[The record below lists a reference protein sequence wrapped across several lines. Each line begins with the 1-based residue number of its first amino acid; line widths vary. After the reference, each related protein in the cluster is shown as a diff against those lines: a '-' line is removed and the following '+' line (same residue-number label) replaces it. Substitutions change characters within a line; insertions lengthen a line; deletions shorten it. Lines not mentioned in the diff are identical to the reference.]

1 MSTPLEKYLSALE
14 SDMTTEKIEELV
26 DQHFPPFEASEA
38 PARRRR
44 AGTPS
49 RRRPRQNDSA
59 IIRNVPDPNLR
70 ADVQRFMAEYN
81 IDWRRLMV
89 LIGVYLTLRNG
100 AVLRIVREQGLVPHQ
115 ILTLMLVAIAV
126 WIAQRDIASVNI
138 RRIRVRARTPPR
150 SPMLQAPRV
159 NPMQNREQT
168 REEFINAHISIHVRR
183 KEEIV
188 GLPIYEH
195 DEDMRLVDTG
205 EVVPNDVPAI
215 LTQVST
221 NSGSLSSRLQ
231 QTEPQYRALHIG
243 PIDGG
248 TSYVDKVPF
257 LKTDANGQPIE
268 TMGMICLRCMAI
280 KKSDGK
286 RCVNIIDASRASQGK
301 LTCATHDNAVNRGFD
316 MSEKWAVDEVAAAPI
331 VTPPSNST
339 EKEKNNLRF

>member
-14 SDMTTEKIEELV
+14 SDMTTEKIEKLV

-44 AGTPS
+44 TRTP
-49 RRRPRQNDSA
+49 RRPPRQNDSA

-150 SPMLQAPRV
+150 SPMLQAP
-159 NPMQNREQT
+159 MQNREREQT

-205 EVVPNDVPAI
+205 EVVPDDVPAV

-221 NSGSLSSRLQ
+221 SSGSLSSRLQ
-231 QTEPQYRALHIG
+231 QTEPQYRMLHIG

-248 TSYVDKVPF
+248 TSFVDKVPF
-257 LKTDANGQPIE
+257 LKTDANGQPFE
-268 TMGMICLRCMAI
+268 TMGMVCLRCMAI
-280 KKSDGK
+280 RKSDGK
-286 RCVNIIDASRASQGK
+286 RCVNIIDATRASQGK
-301 LTCATHDNAVNRGFD
+301 LTCGTHDNAVNRGFEI
-316 MSEKWAVDEVAAAPI
+316 SEKWAVDEVAAAPT
-331 VTPPSNST
+331 VTPPSNSM